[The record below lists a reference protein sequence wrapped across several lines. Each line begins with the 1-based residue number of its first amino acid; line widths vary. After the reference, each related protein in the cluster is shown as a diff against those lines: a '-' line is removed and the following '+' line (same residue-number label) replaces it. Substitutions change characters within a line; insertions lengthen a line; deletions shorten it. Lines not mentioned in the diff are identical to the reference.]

1 MRLTEVHWV
10 FLERLVYR
18 EPPADYKK
26 IINKIGRSYTYVD
39 ARGDV
44 CVLLGRAGGGR
55 GILAVLCGR
64 DGLGGGGR
72 SSSILTGGG
81 RGV

>member
-1 MRLTEVHWV
+1 M
-10 FLERLVYR
+10 F
-18 EPPADYKK
+18 
-26 IINKIGRSYTYVD
+26 GRT
-39 ARGDV
+39 
-44 CVLLGRAGGGR
+44 GGGR

-72 SSSILTGGG
+72 SSSTVTGGG